1 VKQLH
6 YDVISTPIGS
16 KFLVVDPDA
25 GDAIC
30 ALFWTEDGE
39 PDEMSRSLRRRYGD
53 YRLERVDD
61 PAGHST
67 AIRKYF
73 AGDIRAID
81 SLAVTT
87 GGTDFQRGVW
97 LGLRGIPAGEVL
109 TYGEFAARLGR
120 PTAPRAVGM
129 ACGSNPVGLVLPC
142 HRVVG
147 STGSLTGFGGG
158 LDRKQWLLEHEHAN
172 LARLRH
178 REQLPALAR

>member
-1 VKQLH
+1 MKQLQ
-6 YDVISTPIGS
+6 YDIVSTPIGN
-16 KFLVVDPDA
+16 KMVVVDHDES
-25 GDAIC
+25 DAIC
-30 ALFWTEDGE
+30 ALHWTDGGE
-39 PDEMSRSLRRRYGD
+39 PEEMSRSLRRHYGD
-53 YRLERVDD
+53 YVLQRVDD
-61 PAGHST
+61 PAGHSA
-67 AIRKYF
+67 AIRAYF
-73 AGDIRAID
+73 AGDVHAID
-81 SLAVTT
+81 SLPVST
-87 GGTDFQRGVW
+87 GGTEFQRGVW

-172 LARLRH
+172 LGRLSKR
-178 REQLPALAR
+178 